1 MSSLL
6 VAFVSRRD
14 GAEKCLHA
22 DINANTR
29 VAVVHARNLGTTLL
43 EVLEQPI
50 KARLVASTKSPLYHR
65 CR

>member
-50 KARLVASTKSPLYHR
+50 KARLVG
-65 CR
+65 